1 MYIVLHSHC
10 SWTKCQNVFMIISTF
25 GTELGIYCIS
35 IQISLCVVHVGVLG
49 RLVPLK
55 GHTSWNTVIKCD
67 CHNR

>member
-1 MYIVLHSHC
+1 
-10 SWTKCQNVFMIISTF
+10 MITSTF
-25 GTELGIYCIS
+25 DAELGIYCIS